1 MRLTWIQPSQ
11 GKKTGITNK
20 HHFQVDCFNEVLNWL
35 LQELDSHF
43 NETTS
48 QLLVCSAAFNPR
60 DSFHD
65 FNVDSLIS
73 LAKLYPADFDHVELR
88 DLNTELFLYIDDVC
102 QDDRFANIHTI
113 VELSQKMVQTRIH
126 LTYRLVYR
134 LLKLVLVLPVATT
147 TVREGLFRHED
158 SENIF
163 AQPYG

>member
-1 MRLTWIQPSQ
+1 MKCMSFVINMIFPNWKWMRLTSIQPSQ

-60 DSFHD
+60 DLFHD

-73 LAKLYPADFDHVELR
+73 LAKLYPANFDHVELR
-88 DLNTELFLYIDDVC
+88 DLNAELFLYIDDVR

-113 VELSQKMVQTRIH
+113 VELSQKMVQGYI
-126 LTYRLVYR
+126 
-134 LLKLVLVLPVATT
+134 LPIVWFI
-147 TVREGLFRHED
+147 GF
-158 SENIF
+158 
-163 AQPYG
+163 